1 MVVDGSMDG
10 VQSFYCSLVVVGKMK
25 QHLSC
30 GDVADVD
37 GDVVPYWKK
46 SYYHLVGGAVKA
58 VAVVVGGCCCCAT

>member
-1 MVVDGSMDG
+1 MVVVVGLMDG
-10 VQSFYCSLVVVGKMK
+10 VRSFYCSLVVVGKMK

-46 SYYHLVGGAVKA
+46 SYYHLVGGAV
-58 VAVVVGGCCCCAT
+58 